1 MVYGGLMGF
10 VSSLCLI
17 LLVLGVLAITGIYDR
32 LSIDYR
38 TWRLYIIIAAVIAVI
53 VFVIGAMAFFPYKRK
68 GNNFFKKEYTKGTSY
83 KALHNLLIE
92 QENEKEYL
100 WIKKSGIPFGMPDF
114 CFIVLLDWML

>member
-1 MVYGGLMGF
+1 MESVKKIKAYLDKRFQKHPIAGYMVYGGLMGF

-38 TWRLYIIIAAVIAVI
+38 TWRRYIIIAAVIGVI

-92 QENEKEYL
+92 QENEKE
-100 WIKKSGIPFGMPDF
+100 
-114 CFIVLLDWML
+114 

>member
-1 MVYGGLMGF
+1 MESVKKIKAYLDKRFQKHPIAGYMVYGGLMGF

-53 VFVIGAMAFFPYKRK
+53 VFVIGAMAFFRTRERETTFLKRSIP
-68 GNNFFKKEYTKGTSY
+68 KE
-83 KALHNLLIE
+83 LLTRHYI
-92 QENEKEYL
+92 
-100 WIKKSGIPFGMPDF
+100 IF
-114 CFIVLLDWML
+114 

>member
-1 MVYGGLMGF
+1 MESVKKIKAYLDKRFQKHPIAGYMVYGGLMGF

-38 TWRLYIIIAAVIAVI
+38 TWRLYIIIAAAIAVI
-53 VFVIGAMAFFPYKRK
+53 EFVIGAMAFFPYKR
-68 GNNFFKKEYTKGTSY
+68 NNFFKKEYTKGTSY

-92 QENEKEYL
+92 QENEKE
-100 WIKKSGIPFGMPDF
+100 
-114 CFIVLLDWML
+114 